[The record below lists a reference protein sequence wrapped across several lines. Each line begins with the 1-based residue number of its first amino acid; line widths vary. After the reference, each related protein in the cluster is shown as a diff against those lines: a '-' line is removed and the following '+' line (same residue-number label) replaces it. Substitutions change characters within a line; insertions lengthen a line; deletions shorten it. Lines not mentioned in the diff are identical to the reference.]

1 MDAVTRTVCRKAE
14 RMRDAFENKTETITF
29 TVEEA
34 IMNKLREKFEDVNVN
49 ECPWFDV
56 QDRHGNAA
64 RYYRE
69 DAQPETEKRTA
80 ETAKNVSD
88 SDLIYKKKAID
99 AIGDKPLAWTEGEYE
114 LGLQNQWQSDVDA
127 LKALPPAKKEITLE
141 DVKAYCK
148 PRCLQ
153 IVTPEMLMLPSQ
165 KEKEIKRL
173 RELAARILGKYE
185 EEKKKQL
192 AAVRL
197 ASLRGSERERAR
209 ELQAR
214 TERKIENLR
223 KEIKGE

>member
-1 MDAVTRTVCRKAE
+1 
-14 RMRDAFENKTETITF
+14 MRDAFENKTETITF

-34 IMNKLREKFEDVNVN
+34 TMNKLREKFEDVNVN

-69 DAQPETEKRTA
+69 DAYHGTGKRTA
-80 ETAKNVSD
+80 KTAQNVYD
-88 SDLIYKKKAID
+88 SDLISRKAATD
-99 AIGDKPLAWTEGEYE
+99 AADEIIARDESGNNDVVKALRAWKAYI
-114 LGLQNQWQSDVDA
+114 
-127 LKALPPAKKEITLE
+127 KALPPAQPDE
-141 DVKAYCK
+141 
-148 PRCLQ
+148 
-153 IVTPEMLMLPSQ
+153 
-165 KEKEIKRL
+165 EKEIKRL

-185 EEKKKQL
+185 KEKKKQL

-197 ASLRGSERERAR
+197 ASLRESERDRAK

-214 TERKIENLR
+214 TEREIENLR